1 VTAVSRARVVD
12 QRRRPELFS
21 HSQRLSFKVDRQLG
35 LARHWLI
42 HVFMEDTKRIGR
54 EGDVAVMMFTE
65 FGRRVEEKGEP
76 QDRA

>member
-1 VTAVSRARVVD
+1 
-12 QRRRPELFS
+12 
-21 HSQRLSFKVDRQLG
+21 
-35 LARHWLI
+35 
-42 HVFMEDTKRIGR
+42 MEDTKRIGR